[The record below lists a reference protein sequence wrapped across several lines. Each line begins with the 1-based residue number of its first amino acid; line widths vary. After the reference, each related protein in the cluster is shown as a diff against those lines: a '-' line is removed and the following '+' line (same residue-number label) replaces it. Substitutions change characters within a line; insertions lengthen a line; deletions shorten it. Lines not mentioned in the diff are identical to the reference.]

1 MLTFVGMNIQEG
13 FQKFIKSGRDRV
25 YGTGDKNVPSPKIIP
40 DQGKGNVIHR
50 HVKLHPSIARITI
63 DKFGRSPIHNLKTNL
78 HKSSSK
84 TSHID
89 YATTESGDLNFLKKR
104 LTNLGEAKAPTDA
117 VSKSY
122 VDNQIQQVVKLIKRN

>member
-1 MLTFVGMNIQEG
+1 MNVSEG
-13 FQKFIKSGRDRV
+13 FHKFIKSGRDRV
-25 YGTGDKNVPSPKIIP
+25 YGTGDKSVPSTKIF
-40 DQGKGNVIHR
+40 DQGKATNVIQR
-50 HVKLHPSIARITI
+50 HIKLHPAITRITV
-63 DKFGRSPIHNLKTNL
+63 DKFGRSPIHNLKENL

-104 LTNLGEAKAPTDA
+104 LTNVGEAKAPTDA

-122 VDNQIQQVVKLIKRN
+122 VDNQIQQLIRLIKRN